1 VSFPK
6 EGAAL
11 QTFGAVVPKKSAHK
25 AEAYEYMN
33 ALLDP
38 KQLAELCQSNFY
50 SPASNKVELPG
61 EMGAR
66 ILHTAEQKKKL
77 YSPDFGFLANNTAA
91 MLEWW
96 TKSFV

>member
-1 VSFPK
+1 M
-6 EGAAL
+6 
-11 QTFGAVVPKKSAHK
+11 VPKKAIHK

-38 KQLAELCQSNFY
+38 KQLGELCQNNFY
-50 SPASNKVELPG
+50 SPASNKVQLPG
-61 EMGAR
+61 EMGTK

-77 YSPDFGFLANNTAA
+77 FSPDFGFLAANTAA

-96 TKSFV
+96 NKAFV